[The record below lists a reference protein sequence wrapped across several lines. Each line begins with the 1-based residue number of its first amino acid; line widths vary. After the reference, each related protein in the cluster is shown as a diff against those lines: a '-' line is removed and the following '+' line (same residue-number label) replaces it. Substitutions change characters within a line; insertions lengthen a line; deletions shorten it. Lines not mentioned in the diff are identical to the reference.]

1 MATTHHPSAR
11 SEIFSVVP
19 RYSGR
24 LVVVSNRVGDLSN
37 GSQSGGL
44 AVAVGEA
51 LKAAEGGLWFGWSGR
66 VSDNPAPPHSRH
78 HDCGVTTATIDFT
91 PDEHRLHYLGF
102 SNRCL
107 WPLFHYRLDLIRISE
122 EEKEAYFETNDR
134 MADELCRL
142 IHSGDR
148 IWIHD
153 YHLIPLAAALRKRKA
168 TGPIGFFLHI
178 PFPPPEVFTAVPHHE
193 RLARCL
199 FACDVIGFQTHR
211 DRQNFARYVIEVLG
225 GQALS
230 DNRLM
235 AFGQTAIADAFP
247 IGIDAG
253 AFAVAAREGAA
264 KMDGLI
270 ESQKVIVGV
279 DRLDYTKG
287 LPQRIEAFETLL
299 ARNQNLH
306 GKVTMLQ
313 IAPPTRDGVKA
324 YADIRAELESA
335 AGRVNGRVGDFDWV
349 PVRYVHRSYPRD
361 RLATVYRCA
370 RVGLVTPLRVGM
382 NLVAK
387 EYVAAQDP
395 EEPGVLVLSHFAGA
409 AEQLKDALLVNPYDG
424 GNVAAAIERGLEMGL
439 EERRARHRA
448 LLRNVVRENVDWW
461 HSRFLNAL
469 DRTGVEK
476 FHAPRTPVAVA

>member
-1 MATTHHPSAR
+1 MPSTQNPSAR
-11 SEIFSVVP
+11 PEIFSVVP
-19 RYSGR
+19 RYSNR

-51 LKAAEGGLWFGWSGR
+51 LKANGGLWFGWSGH
-66 VSDNPAPPHSRH
+66 VSDTPAPPHERRFG
-78 HDCGVTTATIDFT
+78 CGVTTATMDFT
-91 PDEHRLHYLGF
+91 PEEHELYYLGF

-107 WPLFHYRLDLIRISE
+107 WPLFHYRLDLIQISD
-122 EEKEAYFETNDR
+122 EEKDAYFATNDR
-134 MADELCRL
+134 IAEELCRL
-142 IHSGDR
+142 IHSDDR
-148 IWIHD
+148 IWIQD
-153 YHLIPLAAALRKRKA
+153 YHLIPLAAALRKRHS

-211 DRQNFARYVIEVLG
+211 DRQNFARYVTEVLG

-230 DNRLM
+230 DNRLQ

-253 AFAVAAREGAA
+253 SFAQAARDGATR
-264 KMDGLI
+264 MDELI
-270 ESQKVIVGV
+270 DRQKVIIGV

-299 ARNQNLH
+299 TRNQDLH

-335 AGRVNGRVGDFDWV
+335 AGRVNGRFGDFDWV
-349 PVRYVHRSYPRD
+349 PVRYVHRAYPRD
-361 RLATVYRCA
+361 RLATVYRLA
-370 RVGLVTPLRVGM
+370 RVGLITPLRDGM

-395 EEPGVLVLSHFAGA
+395 EDPGVLILSHFAGA
-409 AEQLKDALLVNPYDG
+409 AEQLKDALLVNPYDS

-461 HSRFLNAL
+461 YSRFLSAL
-469 DRTGVEK
+469 DRSSVEK
-476 FHAPRTPVAVA
+476 SKPPRTPVAVA

>member
-1 MATTHHPSAR
+1 MPSTHYPSAR
-11 SEIFSVVP
+11 PEIFSVVP
-19 RYSGR
+19 RYSSR

-51 LKAAEGGLWFGWSGR
+51 LKANGGLWFGWSGR
-66 VSDNPAPPHSRH
+66 VSETPGPPHERRF
-78 HDCGVTTATIDFT
+78 DCGVTTATVDFT
-91 PDEHRLHYLGF
+91 PDEHQLYYLGF
-102 SNRCL
+102 ANRCL
-107 WPLFHYRLDLIRISE
+107 WPLFHYRLDLIQISE
-122 EEKEAYFETNDR
+122 EEKDAYFATNDR
-134 MADELCRL
+134 IAEVLNRL
-142 IHSGDR
+142 IQSDDR

-199 FACDVIGFQTHR
+199 FACNVLGFQTHR
-211 DRQNFARYVIEVLG
+211 DRQNFARYVTEVLG
-225 GQALS
+225 GQTLS
-230 DNRLM
+230 DNRLQ
-235 AFGQTAIADAFP
+235 AFGQTVIADVFP

-253 AFAVAAREGAA
+253 NFARAAREGAA
-264 KMDGLI
+264 RMDELVDR
-270 ESQKVIVGV
+270 QKVIIGV

-287 LPQRIEAFETLL
+287 LPQRIEAFEALL
-299 ARNQNLH
+299 SRNHNLH

-335 AGRVNGRVGDFDWV
+335 AGRVNGRFGDFDWT
-349 PVRYVHRSYPRD
+349 PVRYVHRSYPAA
-361 RLATVYRCA
+361 RLATVYRYA
-370 RVGLVTPLRVGM
+370 RVGLVTPLRDGM

-395 EEPGVLVLSHFAGA
+395 EDPGVLVLSHFAGA
-409 AEQLKDALLVNPYDG
+409 AEQLKDALLVNPYG
-424 GNVAAAIERGLEMGL
+424 SGNVAAAIERGLEMGL

-461 HSRFLNAL
+461 QSRFLSAL

-476 FHAPRTPVAVA
+476 AEAPRAPVAVA